1 LEADKIEV
9 VAVTKTD
16 ERRAAPTETIELID
30 DHGAFVMWKLTDGL
44 VACAGGGFDWG
55 ML

>member
-1 LEADKIEV
+1 MEADKIEV